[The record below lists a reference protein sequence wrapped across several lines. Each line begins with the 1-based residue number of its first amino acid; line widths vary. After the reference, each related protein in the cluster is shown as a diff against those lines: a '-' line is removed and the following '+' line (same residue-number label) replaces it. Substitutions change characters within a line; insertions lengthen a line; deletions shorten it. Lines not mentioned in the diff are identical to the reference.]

1 MFRPHNIA
9 LARQEEQQDHAAAT
23 AKFETYSDAWFAEV
37 RLLDLLRTSRIGL
50 MDCYD
55 DFENYLFDFY
65 PGFGWRGDAMKR
77 QVRLILAD
85 PRFGL
90 IAEDIQAK
98 FSFDIRAEL
107 EQALADETLDED
119 LDD

>member
-1 MFRPHNIA
+1 MFRPHSTE
-9 LARQEEQQDHAAAT
+9 LARREEAQDQAAAT
-23 AKFETYSDAWFAEV
+23 AKFETYSDEWFAEV

-55 DFENYLFDFY
+55 SFENSLYDFY
-65 PGFGWRGDAMKR
+65 AGFGWRGNAMKR

>member
-1 MFRPHNIA
+1 MFRPHSTE

-23 AKFETYSDAWFAEV
+23 AKYPLHSDEWFAEV
-37 RLLDLLRTSRIGL
+37 RLLDLYRTSRIGL

-65 PGFGWRGDAMKR
+65 PGFSWTGDAMKR

-85 PRFGL
+85 PRFGP
-90 IAEDIQAK
+90 IAADIQVK
-98 FSFDIRAEL
+98 FNFDMRAEL
-107 EQALADETLDED
+107 EEALAEEVAE
-119 LDD
+119 

>member
-1 MFRPHNIA
+1 MFRPHSTE

-55 DFENYLFDFY
+55 SFENSLYDFY
-65 PGFGWRGDAMKR
+65 AGFGWRGNAMKR

-85 PRFGL
+85 PRFGP
-90 IAEDIQAK
+90 IAADIQAK
-98 FSFDIRAEL
+98 FGFNLRAEL
-107 EQALADETLDED
+107 EEALADETLDED